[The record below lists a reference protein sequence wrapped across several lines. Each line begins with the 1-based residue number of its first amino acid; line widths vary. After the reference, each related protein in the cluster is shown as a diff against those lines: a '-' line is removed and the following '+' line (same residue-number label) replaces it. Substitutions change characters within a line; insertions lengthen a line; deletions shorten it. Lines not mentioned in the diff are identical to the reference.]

1 MLKRV
6 GKRNP
11 IALLVGMYIDR
22 ASHYGEQYG
31 DSLKSLGIKLL
42 YDPVIPL
49 LGIYPEET
57 IIEKDIC
64 TPMFTE
70 VLFTI
75 ARMYG
80 CESWT
85 IKKAEY

>member
-11 IALLVGMYIDR
+11 IALFVGMYIDR

-57 IIEKDIC
+57 IIEKDAC
-64 TPMFTE
+64 TPVFIAA
-70 VLFTI
+70 LFTI
-75 ARMYG
+75 AK
-80 CESWT
+80 T
-85 IKKAEY
+85 

>member
-1 MLKRV
+1 MH
-6 GKRNP
+6 
-11 IALLVGMYIDR
+11 A
-22 ASHYGEQYG
+22 
-31 DSLKSLGIKLL
+31 KLL
-42 YDPVIPL
+42 YDPTIPL

-85 IKKAEY
+85 IKKAEHPRIDALELWDWRRLLIIPWTARR